1 MRFPFLRRCGLLKAI
16 RERINPCRRNFRFPE
31 RSEYFRPKLLCLPDR
46 KSNPEF
52 FQSDRFQI
60 QVADL
65 GKSVDLFAR
74 FKLEPTVNART
85 YQDLKRAAEC
95 VLVNGGRVFEPE
107 INVNVK
113 TRAVVKCDRRIAEFR
128 ARIAL
133 FGQMSLP

>member
-1 MRFPFLRRCGLLKAI
+1 MRFPFLRRSGLLKAI
-16 RERINPCRRNFRFPE
+16 RERTNPYLEVFDSQSVRDIFRRKTLVFA
-31 RSEYFRPKLLCLPDR
+31 RSKVNPK
-46 KSNPEF
+46 F

-60 QVADL
+60 QIADL

-95 VLVNGGRVFEPE
+95 VLVNGGRAFEPE

-113 TRAVVKCDRRIAEFR
+113 TRAVVKRDRRIAEFR
-128 ARIAL
+128 PDRAVRADE
-133 FGQMSLP
+133 SA